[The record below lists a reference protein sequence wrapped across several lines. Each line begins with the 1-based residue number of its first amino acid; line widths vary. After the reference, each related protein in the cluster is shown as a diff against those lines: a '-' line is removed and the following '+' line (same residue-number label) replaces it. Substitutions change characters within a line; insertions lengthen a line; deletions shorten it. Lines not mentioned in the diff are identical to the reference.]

1 MPSMAVQDKD
11 TGLHRKV
18 LIIIIIMQS
27 YDYDSVDYAIPVA
40 YICRLISMETVLS
53 QWFNVNIS
61 LLHSL
66 SFLVSFS
73 HNSEPLSLC
82 VHYLV
87 ISISHQLFWFLNP
100 GIDTIIII
108 TIIIFNPC
116 CKA

>member
-1 MPSMAVQDKD
+1 MMCM
-11 TGLHRKV
+11 G
-18 LIIIIIMQS
+18 
-27 YDYDSVDYAIPVA
+27 
-40 YICRLISMETVLS
+40 LISMETVLS

-61 LLHSL
+61 LLHFL
-66 SFLVSFS
+66 SFLISFS

-108 TIIIFNPC
+108 IMIIIKFLTLAAKRRRRVTAIVWRFLSVRPSKPSC
-116 CKA
+116 VKW